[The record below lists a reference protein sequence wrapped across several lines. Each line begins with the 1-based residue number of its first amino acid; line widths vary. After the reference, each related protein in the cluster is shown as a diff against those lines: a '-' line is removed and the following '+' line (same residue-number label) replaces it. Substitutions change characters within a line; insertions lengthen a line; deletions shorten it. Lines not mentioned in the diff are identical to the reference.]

1 MGEGRLEDGYR
12 GPSLERHAGAARR
25 QPSARRSWAW
35 PGCLPPARTASRPR
49 HRAAA
54 RCAELHKAILAVK
67 TSAAAGAGLEPDD
80 LNAAVVA
87 ALTEW
92 SEGYAR
98 TVVDAINEHLFK
110 LLSVQWKDV
119 QSRLYNGAYVRGEG
133 GQVVLKR
140 LMRKIAT
147 LAVPMYKE
155 APRAIADALS
165 NTATAEPAQSSDDDD
180 AGHDVLG
187 LTEQLRAVPDKVR
200 AGAGGG
206 RGGRAGRGRAAKPT
220 THPRSRRSPRR
231 SPSRAL
237 LSRPA

>member
-1 MGEGRLEDGYR
+1 MDRIEGMGSPVG
-12 GPSLERHAGAARR
+12 ARR
-25 QPSARRSWAW
+25 NRPSA
-35 PGCLPPARTASRPR
+35 CLRALAHSAPTAPPAHPR
-49 HRAAA
+49 LLLGDVLDSVTVPA